1 MVTQTCGI
9 IEVTPLRLQHI
20 GPRTLVL
27 PSMFRSSW
35 IIFSIVSPTVSF
47 ILRPSSALICQPTR
61 RLLYSGYVG
70 YYRSESSSFLRS
82 NHRNIARRNQQLWE
96 AHQRKRTPGFGRQM
110 TSDETDPTIEEDAA
124 VPAKST
130 TRTRTRSS
138 TAVDASSK
146 KGQATPPAADDNK
159 AGPKKRK
166 TSKVDKEA
174 DTTDTEK
181 APRKKKAPTHQVQTE
196 RDDIPKLWDTEK
208 AAESGSYSKFAC
220 SCYMIFHPLPLN
232 STTTASRIT
241 SLQDRFVECCWNQG
255 DAKKFAERIP

>member
-1 MVTQTCGI
+1 VRDHRSHTSSAPAHWSPNAG
-9 IEVTPLRLQHI
+9 
-20 GPRTLVL
+20 LVW
-27 PSMFRSSW
+27 PPMFRSSW

-47 ILRPSSALICQPTR
+47 ILRPSSSLICQPIR
-61 RLLYSGYVG
+61 RLYVGYVG
-70 YYRSESSSFLRS
+70 YYRSESSLFLRS
-82 NHRNIARRNQQLWE
+82 NRNSIVRRNQHLREE

-110 TSDETDPTIEEDAA
+110 TSDETDPTIEEDVA

-138 TAVDASSK
+138 TAVDAAS
-146 KGQATPPAADDNK
+146 KGQATPPTADEKK

-166 TSKVDKEA
+166 TSKDDKDT
-174 DTTDTEK
+174 DTTESEK
-181 APRKKKAPTHQVQTE
+181 APRKTKAPTHQVQTE

-220 SCYMIFHPLPLN
+220 SSYLFHPLPLN

-241 SLQDRFVECCWNQG
+241 SLQDRVVECCWNQG
-255 DAKKFAERIP
+255 DAQKFAERIP

>member
-20 GPRTLVL
+20 GP
-27 PSMFRSSW
+27 MFRSSW

-47 ILRPSSALICQPTR
+47 ILRPSSSLICQPTR
-61 RLLYSGYVG
+61 RFLYVGYVG

-82 NHRNIARRNQQLWE
+82 NHRNIVRRNQHLRE
-96 AHQRKRTPGFGRQM
+96 AHQRKSTPGFGRQM

-138 TAVDASSK
+138 TAVNAAS
-146 KGQATPPAADDNK
+146 KGQATPPTADEKK

-166 TSKVDKEA
+166 TSKEDKEA
-174 DTTDTEK
+174 ETIDAEK

-220 SCYMIFHPLPLN
+220 CYVPIPP
-232 STTTASRIT
+232 TATKQYYRIT
-241 SLQDRFVECCWNQG
+241 HY
-255 DAKKFAERIP
+255 